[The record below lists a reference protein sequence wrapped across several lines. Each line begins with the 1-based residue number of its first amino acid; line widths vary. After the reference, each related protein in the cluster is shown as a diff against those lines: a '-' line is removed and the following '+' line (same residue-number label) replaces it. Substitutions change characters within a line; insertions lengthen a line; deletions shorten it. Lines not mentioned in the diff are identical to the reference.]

1 MKYLKFFLLFYL
13 IFGVT
18 SYSLENETKSKIV
31 GKKNF
36 LHEIETFNTDGSIN
50 VVIEIPA
57 GENDK
62 WEVSKQDGSLR
73 RERSNN
79 SFRVIK
85 YLPYIGNYGFIPK
98 TLQPM
103 NIGGDG
109 DPVDVILLG
118 KRYERGVIVR
128 SKVLGVMIM
137 TDAGK
142 IDNKVVAIP
151 IDSKIFFHEKINSL
165 NDLKRNYPGVLE
177 ILKIWFKNYKR
188 TGQVEIQGYDNRLKA
203 IEIIK
208 TSQSPY
214 EVLRGYW
221 IERN

>member
-1 MKYLKFFLLFYL
+1 MKYLKFFLLFYS
-13 IFGVT
+13 IFIVAL
-18 SYSLENETKSKIV
+18 YSAENKTKSKIF

-36 LHEIETFNTDGSIN
+36 LHEIETFNNDGSIN

-62 WEVSKQDGSLR
+62 WEVSKMDGSLR

-79 SFRVIK
+79 SYRVIK
-85 YLPYIGNYGFIPK
+85 YLPYISNYGFIPQ
-98 TLQPM
+98 TLQPE
-103 NIGGDG
+103 NLGGDG

-118 KRYERGVIVR
+118 KKYERGAVVR
-128 SKVLGVMIM
+128 SKVLGIMIM
-137 TDAGK
+137 TDDGE
-142 IDNKVVAIP
+142 IDNKIVAIP
-151 IDSKIFFHEKINSL
+151 HDSKIFFHENINSL
-165 NDLKRNYPGVLE
+165 EDLKRNYPGVLE

-208 TSQSPY
+208 TSQNPY

-221 IERN
+221 LERN

>member
-1 MKYLKFFLLFYL
+1 MKYLKFFLLFYS
-13 IFGVT
+13 IFIVA
-18 SYSLENETKSKIV
+18 SYSAENETKSKIV

-36 LHEIETFNTDGSIN
+36 LHEIETFNTDWSIN

-62 WEVSKQDGSLR
+62 WEVSKMDGSLR

-85 YLPYIGNYGFIPK
+85 YLPYISNYGFIPK
-98 TLQPM
+98 TLQPENM
-103 NIGGDG
+103 GGDG

-118 KRYERGVIVR
+118 KKYDRGTIVR
-128 SKVLGVMIM
+128 SKILGVMIM
-137 TDAGK
+137 TDDGE

-151 IDSKIFFHEKINSL
+151 KDSKIFFHENINSL
-165 NDLKRNYPGVLE
+165 DDLKRNYPGVLE

-188 TGQVEIQGYDNRLKA
+188 TGQVEIQGYDNRFKA

-208 TSQSPY
+208 TSQNPY

-221 IERN
+221 LERN

>member
-1 MKYLKFFLLFYL
+1 MKYLKYFLLFYSL
-13 IFGVT
+13 FIVT
-18 SYSLENETKSKIV
+18 SYSVENKTKSKIV

-36 LHEIETFNTDGSIN
+36 LHEIETFNNDGSIN

-62 WEVSKQDGSLR
+62 WEVSKMDGSLR

-79 SFRVIK
+79 SYRVIK
-85 YLPYIGNYGFIPK
+85 YLPYISNYGFIPQ
-98 TLQPM
+98 TLQPE
-103 NIGGDG
+103 NLGGDG

-118 KRYERGVIVR
+118 KKYERGAVVR
-128 SKVLGVMIM
+128 SKVLGIMIM
-137 TDAGK
+137 TDDGE
-142 IDNKVVAIP
+142 IDNKIVAIP
-151 IDSKIFFHEKINSL
+151 HDSKIFFHENINSL
-165 NDLKRNYPGVLE
+165 EDLKRNYPGVLE

-208 TSQSPY
+208 TSQNPY

-221 IERN
+221 LERN

>member
-18 SYSLENETKSKIV
+18 SYSTENETKTKIV

-36 LHEIETFNTDGSIN
+36 LHQIETFNTDGSIN

-85 YLPYIGNYGFIPK
+85 YLPYVSNYGFIPK

-103 NIGGDG
+103 NMGGDG

-142 IDNKVVAIP
+142 IDNKIVAIP
-151 IDSKIFFHEKINSL
+151 RDSKIFFHEKINSL
-165 NDLKRNYPGVLE
+165 DDLKRNYPGVLE

-188 TGQVEIQGYDNRLKA
+188 TGQVEIRGYDNRLNA

-208 TSQSPY
+208 TSQNPY

-221 IERN
+221 LERN

>member
-1 MKYLKFFLLFYL
+1 MKYFKFFLIFYS
-13 IFGVT
+13 IFIVN
-18 SYSLENETKSKIV
+18 SYTAGNETKSKIV

-36 LHEIETFNTDGSIN
+36 LHEIETFNIDGSIN

-62 WEVSKQDGSLR
+62 WEVSKRDGSLR

-85 YLPYIGNYGFIPK
+85 YLPYMSNYGFIPK
-98 TLQPM
+98 TLQPENM
-103 NIGGDG
+103 GGDG

-118 KRYERGVIVR
+118 KRYERGTIVR
-128 SKVLGVMIM
+128 SKVLGIMIM
-137 TDAGK
+137 TDAGE

-151 IDSKIFFHEKINSL
+151 TDSKIFFHEKINSL
-165 NDLKRNYPGVLE
+165 EDIKRNYPGVLE

-208 TSQSPY
+208 TSQNPY

-221 IERN
+221 LERN

>member
-13 IFGVT
+13 IFDVT
-18 SYSLENETKSKIV
+18 SYSVENNTKSKIV
-31 GKKNF
+31 GEKNF

-188 TGQVEIQGYDNRLKA
+188 TGQVEIQGYDNHLKA

-208 TSQSPY
+208 TSQNPY

>member
-13 IFGVT
+13 IFSVT
-18 SYSLENETKSKIV
+18 SYSVENETKSKIV
-31 GKKNF
+31 GEKNF

-85 YLPYIGNYGFIPK
+85 YLPYISNYGFIPK

-103 NIGGDG
+103 NMDGDG

-188 TGQVEIQGYDNRLKA
+188 TGQVEIQGYDNHLKA

-208 TSQSPY
+208 TSQNPY

>member
-188 TGQVEIQGYDNRLKA
+188 TGQVEIQGYDNHLKA

-208 TSQSPY
+208 TSQNPY

-221 IERN
+221 LERN

>member
-1 MKYLKFFLLFYL
+1 MKYLKFFLLFYS
-13 IFGVT
+13 IFIVA
-18 SYSLENETKSKIV
+18 SYSAENETKSKIV

-62 WEVSKQDGSLR
+62 WEVSKMDGSLR

-85 YLPYIGNYGFIPK
+85 YLPYISNYGFIPQ
-98 TLQPM
+98 TLQPDNM
-103 NIGGDG
+103 GGDG

-118 KRYERGVIVR
+118 KKYDRGTIVR
-128 SKVLGVMIM
+128 SKILGVMIM
-137 TDAGK
+137 TDDGE

-151 IDSKIFFHEKINSL
+151 KDSKIFFHENINSL
-165 NDLKRNYPGVLE
+165 DDLKRNYPGVLE

-188 TGQVEIQGYDNRLKA
+188 TGQVEIQGYDNRFKA

-208 TSQSPY
+208 TSQNPY

-221 IERN
+221 LERN